1 MFKITHNT
9 LRYFALAE
17 ILLMA
22 AANQREAGQK
32 LVEGDRSLGET
43 DPVTKI
49 LLKAAVL

>member
-9 LRYFALAE
+9 LRYFTLAE

-22 AANQREAGQK
+22 GANQREAQRK
-32 LVEGDRSLGET
+32 LVEDDRCSGET